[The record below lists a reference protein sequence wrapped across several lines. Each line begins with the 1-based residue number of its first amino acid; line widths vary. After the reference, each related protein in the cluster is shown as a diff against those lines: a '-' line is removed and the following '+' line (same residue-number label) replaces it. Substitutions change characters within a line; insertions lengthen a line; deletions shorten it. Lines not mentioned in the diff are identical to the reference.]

1 MKVAYSIAG
10 EGFGHAARMV
20 CLAPRLLEKV
30 ELHLFCPQTVQGY
43 VRGRLPDV
51 PIRDIPHFGF
61 VKRGDRVLVA
71 ATIVSAL
78 RRFPGFLR
86 QVVLLARL
94 LRAESFDAVISDF
107 DPYLAWAGRL
117 AGLRVVQINHPG
129 IITKH
134 LSLNPRSWPAALAAL
149 LLEGPWH
156 RRIHCSF
163 YQGDVGPLLRP
174 ELLNR
179 PRSRSGS
186 WVLHLKP
193 EYREWVVPALEQ
205 AGLVPYDIY
214 PKAGGDFDAALAS
227 ARGVI
232 SSAGHQIISEALVLG
247 KPILVIPQGGQYEQA
262 LNARQLEKTERGM
275 VGSRRNLEARL
286 RRFRFWAESFS
297 RQEELGFL
305 SPFTDDTSRAVQ
317 LLKSY
322 LDEVALPFNQLKR
335 NSPSVEAKGVIE
347 RRLPRRRRI
356 IPANSGL
363 VLSSVRGTNR
373 VFSTNSTS
381 TWTQR
386 GVSRCAL
393 GSK

>member
-20 CLAPRLLEKV
+20 CLAPRLLENAEV
-30 ELHLFCPQTVQGY
+30 HLFCPDPVKNY
-43 VRGRLPDV
+43 VRSRLPEV
-51 PIRDIPHFGF
+51 PIRDLPHFGF

-71 ATIVSAL
+71 ATIVAAL
-78 RRFPGFLR
+78 RRFPGFIR
-86 QVVLLARL
+86 QVLSLSKL
-94 LRAESFDAVISDF
+94 LRTEGFEAVLSDF

-117 AGLRVVQINHPG
+117 AGLRVIQINHPG

-134 LSLNPRSWPAALAAL
+134 LSINPRSWPAAAAAF

-156 RRIHCSF
+156 RRVHCSF

-205 AGLVPYDIY
+205 AGLVPYELY

-247 KPILVIPQGGQYEQA
+247 KPILVLPQGGQYEQA
-262 LNARQLEKTERGM
+262 LNARFLEKTGRGM

-297 RQEELGFL
+297 REALPGQPSEFE
-305 SPFTDDTSRAVQ
+305 DDTAQAVH
-317 LLKSY
+317 LLKTY
-322 LDEVALPFNQLKR
+322 LSEAGVFRSQRTK
-335 NSPSVEAKGVIE
+335 NSPSSEETGVME

-356 IPANSGL
+356 ISDSSGL
-363 VLSSVRGTNR
+363 VLSSAKGAKR

-381 TWTQR
+381 TWNQR
-386 GVSRCAL
+386 GVSRWAL